1 MYDELRKRHYIFGGN
16 PGGRTA
22 KEARTRLG
30 DFWRLDLVR
39 PDREEVFNLF
49 NVFVK
54 MWETACFCL

>member
-1 MYDELRKRHYIFGGN
+1 MYDELKKRHYIFGGN

-49 NVFVK
+49 IF
-54 MWETACFCL
+54 FL

>member
-39 PDREEVFNLF
+39 PDREEVFYLF
-49 NVFVK
+49 IL
-54 MWETACFCL
+54 FCKYVGSYMFRL